1 MYIYNRMAAQKK
13 YSLKRKD
20 LPTVKDEFISYS
32 EDKLLIMNSQEELE
46 LYELKRMAGLSPV
59 QLLTE
64 MRQLINLAYGMHGFD
79 PTDLPKKHS
88 IKIIRSGDEHI

>member
-1 MYIYNRMAAQKK
+1 MAAQKK

-32 EDKLLIMNSQEELE
+32 EDKLRIMNSQEELE

-79 PTDLPKKHS
+79 PHNLPSKHS
-88 IKIIRSGDEHI
+88 IKIIRPGDEHI

>member
-1 MYIYNRMAAQKK
+1 MAAQKK
-13 YSLKRKD
+13 YSLKRKASSI
-20 LPTVKDEFISYS
+20 VKDDLVGYS
-32 EDKLLIMNSQEELE
+32 DNKFRIMNSHEELD

>member
-1 MYIYNRMAAQKK
+1 
-13 YSLKRKD
+13 
-20 LPTVKDEFISYS
+20 
-32 EDKLLIMNSQEELE
+32 MNSQEELD
-46 LYELKRMAGLSPV
+46 LYELKRMAGLTPV

-79 PTDLPKKHS
+79 PANLPKKHS